1 MKSFV
6 TKCAVAAAVLS
17 LVAVVFA
24 ADEKGKKRP
33 DPTAGM
39 LKKLKGVELTA
50 DQQAKVKAIADE
62 HRPKIQ
68 AAQAKANEGLTRE
81 QKKARADAVK
91 AAKAAGKNMK
101 EANAAGREALNLT
114 AEQETAFEKAQT
126 ELREAN
132 AAFTKAIA
140 EVLTPEQRQ
149 QAKIGGKKK
158 KKKA

>member
-1 MKSFV
+1 MKSLV

-24 ADEKGKKRP
+24 ADEKGKKRF

-39 LKKLKGVELTA
+39 TKKLQSIELTA
-50 DQQAKVKAIADE
+50 DQQAKVKGIVDE
-62 HRPKIQ
+62 YRPKLQ
-68 AAQAKANEGLTRE
+68 AAQAKLNEGLTRE
-81 QKKARADAVK
+81 QKKARTEAVK
-91 AAKAAGKNMK
+91 AAKDAGKKMP

-114 AEQETAFEKAQT
+114 AEQKPAFERAEA
-126 ELREAN
+126 ELREVN

-149 QAKIGGKKK
+149 QAKIGAKKQ